1 LLGDSARRGAG
12 DRARKDEQMKTQSAL
27 LLELLTAELGAAAQ
41 SARDIR
47 TRLKVVQ
54 QILMDVPQV
63 VTVDDV
69 TALQA
74 ALHAAEAI
82 EESLG
87 NLCARLDH
95 DAARQT

>member
-1 LLGDSARRGAG
+1 
-12 DRARKDEQMKTQSAL
+12 MKTQSAP

-54 QILMDVPQV
+54 KILMAVPQV

-69 TALQA
+69 TALYT

-82 EESLG
+82 EQSLDD
-87 NLCARLDH
+87 LRTRLDH
-95 DAARQT
+95 HAAR